1 MIYIS
6 LLFLFIYILKKFF
19 NIYKIVKKYSF
30 NTFDIMAYTL
40 KEMVN
45 FFNDSKKIDNN
56 SKLYLPLNV
65 LMKKNPNFNEY

>member
-1 MIYIS
+1 LIYIS